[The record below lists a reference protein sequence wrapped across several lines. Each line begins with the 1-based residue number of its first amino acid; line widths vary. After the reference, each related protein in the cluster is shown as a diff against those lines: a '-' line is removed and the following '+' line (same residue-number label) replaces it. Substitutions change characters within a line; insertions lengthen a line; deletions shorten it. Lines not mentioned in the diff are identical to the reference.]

1 MTISTLNPT
10 RPVLRAA
17 STSFP
22 RRGRRPSEPERVL
35 GPVSYSTRR
44 PQPSTSRRYVL
55 GGATAVALLSTA
67 AAYVAMVGFGRDV
80 LAMGAVNAYA
90 FAGVFELSLVT
101 VALMAREAAQQD
113 RPAQTLLTL
122 TWLLS
127 AASGYFAG
135 WHEIHL
141 EHGATAA
148 AFRFVV
154 PLLAALMWHLAL
166 VGDRHLATGR
176 SWSDMR
182 TNARMHAMML
192 TAEAWHRARAE
203 YEANPTKGN
212 ARRLEEATRR
222 RLRARSVALRTV
234 DPADMDRRVAE
245 WSSAIEAVT
254 RGTTVAGKSAND
266 VAPARGASKGASV
279 TRAAVTAVT
288 PDTRP
293 AVTAGTGA
301 TAPKKAAAGTVTSGG
316 TEVRRAKVAEL
327 LEQRKTG
334 EEIAEAVGAS
344 LRTVRRD
351 IRALTEPVSR
361 EQ

>member
-10 RPVLRAA
+10 RPILRAA
-17 STSFP
+17 AAPISN
-22 RRGRRPSEPERVL
+22 RGRRPDPERVL
-35 GPVSYSTRR
+35 GPAASQPRR
-44 PQPSTSRRYVL
+44 PQSSTSRRPVI
-55 GGATAVALLSTA
+55 GGATAVALLSTV

-122 TWLLS
+122 TWILS

-176 SWSDMR
+176 SWTEKRITD
-182 TNARMHAMML
+182 RMHAMML

-203 YEANPTKGN
+203 YDANPTRLNG
-212 ARRLEEATRR
+212 RRLEEANRR
-222 RLRARSVALRTV
+222 RLRARSVVLRTV
-234 DPADMDRRVAE
+234 DPVDMERRVAE
-245 WSSAIEAVT
+245 WSSALDAVT
-254 RGTTVAGKSAND
+254 RGTATAGKSATD
-266 VAPARGASKGASV
+266 VAPARGVSKSASV
-279 TRAAVTAVT
+279 TRPVTQATVTAVT

-293 AVTAGTGA
+293 AVTAGTRA
-301 TAPKKAAAGTVTSGG
+301 TAPKKASAGAVTSSDAGT
-316 TEVRRAKVAEL
+316 RRAKVAEL
-327 LEQRKTG
+327 LEQGKTG

-351 IRALTEPVSR
+351 ISALQASR
-361 EQ
+361 

>member
-1 MTISTLNPT
+1 MTVSTLNPT
-10 RPVLRAA
+10 RPLLRAA
-17 STSFP
+17 SSSFP
-22 RRGRRPSEPERVL
+22 RRGRRPSQPERVL
-35 GPVSYSTRR
+35 GPVSYSARR

-55 GGATAVALLSTA
+55 AGATGVALLSTA

-203 YEANPTKGN
+203 HDASPTRVS
-212 ARRLEEATRR
+212 ARRLEEANRR
-222 RLRARSVALRTV
+222 RLRARAVALRTV

-245 WSSAIEAVT
+245 WSSAMDAVT
-254 RGTTVAGKSAND
+254 RGTATAGKSATD
-266 VAPARGASKGASV
+266 VAPARGVSKGASV
-279 TRAAVTAVT
+279 TRATVTAVT

-293 AVTAGTGA
+293 AVTAGTRA
-301 TAPKKAAAGTVTSGG
+301 VTLAKPAAGTGTSGDTG
-316 TEVRRAKVAEL
+316 TRRAKVAEL
-327 LEQRKTG
+327 LAEGKMTG

-351 IRALTEPVSR
+351 ISKLQEAR
-361 EQ
+361 